1 MESLISEGEIK
12 FRLHRCYM
20 GMGQP
25 TNAINVLQT
34 IPSRQRTPACQMAL
48 GNLYRRAGMSEIFK
62 YVIPYTGWPICFGK
76 DLC

>member
-1 MESLISEGEIK
+1 MYLFSLKHSFSQQHLDPLVSEGEIK

-34 IPSRQRTPACQMAL
+34 IPARQRTPACQMAL
-48 GNLYRRAGMSEIFK
+48 GNLYRRAGE
-62 YVIPYTGWPICFGK
+62 
-76 DLC
+76 

>member
-1 MESLISEGEIK
+1 MRQHLDSLISEGEIK

-34 IPSRQRTPACQMAL
+34 IPSRQRTPACQMSL
-48 GNLYRRAGMSEIFK
+48 GNLYRRAGTKNLGNFFSI
-62 YVIPYTGWPICFGK
+62 
-76 DLC
+76 L

>member
-1 MESLISEGEIK
+1 MRQHLDSLISEGEIK

-34 IPSRQRTPACQMAL
+34 IPSRQRTPACQMSL
-48 GNLYRRAGMSEIFK
+48 GNLYRRAGTK
-62 YVIPYTGWPICFGK
+62 NLGK
-76 DLC
+76 FVSFL